1 MLSDV
6 CRDTATE
13 CVAADVFRGMT
24 QIAADQLHT
33 LAAVGTEEAVTKLT
47 LGGAAVDDGNEV
59 IGDDDSVLALSL
71 WVFRYE
77 GLFDDLHA
85 WMVSG
90 EGFVVSGRC
99 HTAR

>member
-1 MLSDV
+1 MLADV

-13 CVAADVFRGMT
+13 CLAADVLRGMT

-33 LAAVGTEEAVTKLT
+33 LAAVGTEEAVTELT

-59 IGDDDSVLALSL
+59 IGDDDSVLALFL
-71 WVFRYE
+71 WAFGRQV
-77 GLFDDLHA
+77 LFDNLHA

-99 HTAR
+99 HTTR